1 MNSLQTWHT
10 MNNKLSVVYMLQ
22 KFLDDYRILD
32 CNLQRVSLE
41 HLSDGK
47 VPWQSFVNSSPD
59 LTYYIFMA

>member
-1 MNSLQTWHT
+1 MPIQVAKGLFYYFSDFTMNSLQTWHT

-47 VPWQSFVNSSPD
+47 VP
-59 LTYYIFMA
+59 